1 MKTLEEKI
9 LEIIRTGRNFTQMAE
24 DITAHLKE
32 FIEWLLRQVKFHFN
46 PKAKED
52 KLKYHREYMNAY
64 RQQHK
69 ERVKAQ
75 KNLNRGVMPDV
86 FIMECF

>member
-1 MKTLEEKI
+1 MKTKSK
-9 LEIIRTGRNFTQMAE
+9 
-24 DITAHLKE
+24 D
-32 FIEWLLRQVKFHFN
+32 
-46 PKAKED
+46 D

-75 KNLNRGVMPDV
+75 KSLNRGVMPHV

>member
-1 MKTLEEKI
+1 MK
-9 LEIIRTGRNFTQMAE
+9 
-24 DITAHLKE
+24 
-32 FIEWLLRQVKFHFN
+32 

>member
-1 MKTLEEKI
+1 MK
-9 LEIIRTGRNFTQMAE
+9 A
-24 DITAHLKE
+24 
-32 FIEWLLRQVKFHFN
+32 
-46 PKAKED
+46 KAKED
-52 KLKYHREYMNAY
+52 KLKYHREYMNTY
-64 RQQHK
+64 REKHK

>member
-1 MKTLEEKI
+1 MK
-9 LEIIRTGRNFTQMAE
+9 
-24 DITAHLKE
+24 
-32 FIEWLLRQVKFHFN
+32 
-46 PKAKED
+46 KAKFD
-52 KLKYHREYMNAY
+52 KLKYHREYMSAY

-75 KNLNRGVMPDV
+75 KNLNRGVMPDM

>member
-1 MKTLEEKI
+1 MK
-9 LEIIRTGRNFTQMAE
+9 
-24 DITAHLKE
+24 
-32 FIEWLLRQVKFHFN
+32 

-64 RQQHK
+64 REKHK

-75 KNLNRGVMPDV
+75 KNASRGVMPDV
-86 FIMECF
+86 FIMESF

>member
-1 MKTLEEKI
+1 MK
-9 LEIIRTGRNFTQMAE
+9 
-24 DITAHLKE
+24 
-32 FIEWLLRQVKFHFN
+32 
-46 PKAKED
+46 PKTKDE

-69 ERVKAQ
+69 ERVRAQ
-75 KNLNRGVMPDV
+75 KNKNRGVLPDV

>member
-1 MKTLEEKI
+1 MKK
-9 LEIIRTGRNFTQMAE
+9 
-24 DITAHLKE
+24 D
-32 FIEWLLRQVKFHFN
+32 KF
-46 PKAKED
+46 D

-69 ERVKAQ
+69 ERVRAQ
-75 KNLNRGVMPDV
+75 KNAARGVMPDV

>member
-1 MKTLEEKI
+1 MKRKT
-9 LEIIRTGRNFTQMAE
+9 
-24 DITAHLKE
+24 
-32 FIEWLLRQVKFHFN
+32 
-46 PKAKED
+46 KED

-75 KNLNRGVMPDV
+75 KNASRGVMPDV

>member
-1 MKTLEEKI
+1 MAGWCGFILAAITAGLAVSDVERMDNYKAMKT
-9 LEIIRTGRNFTQMAE
+9 
-24 DITAHLKE
+24 
-32 FIEWLLRQVKFHFN
+32 
-46 PKAKED
+46 KAKFD
-52 KLKYHREYMNAY
+52 KLKYHREYMNTY
-64 RQQHK
+64 REKHK

>member
-1 MKTLEEKI
+1 MAGRSGFIFSGAIPGFAIYDVSRMDIKNKAMK
-9 LEIIRTGRNFTQMAE
+9 A
-24 DITAHLKE
+24 
-32 FIEWLLRQVKFHFN
+32 
-46 PKAKED
+46 KAKED

-75 KNLNRGVMPDV
+75 KNLNRGVMPGV